1 MDKFALIG
9 KTLKHSYSKPI
20 HALLGDYQYDLCELE
35 QGELEQFVK
44 EKKYKGFNITIPYKK
59 DIIPF
64 LDDISEK
71 ARLIDAVNT
80 VIYKDNKTYGFNTD
94 FDGMIYA
101 LNRANILVE
110 GKIVLIMGTGG
121 TSLTSKAVCEYLGAK
136 EILFLSR
143 NGEINY
149 DNYMDKVGNIEV
161 LINATPVG
169 MFPNNYDCK
178 VNLDYFTSLK
188 AVVDAIYNPALT
200 YLLYQAKKKNLLYTN
215 GLPMLVAQAK
225 YAMELFL
232 DKKVSDSVIEPI
244 INKLAKDS
252 KNIVLIGMPSS
263 GKSSIGKILAKELNR
278 EFIDTD
284 LIIEQ
289 KENKTIPDI
298 FAESGEE
305 YFRKVEKSVLRE
317 KGKLSRTIIST
328 GGGIVKNEE
337 NYFPLKQNGV
347 IVYIKRDIDKLISDN
362 RPLSKDKESIKR
374 LFEERKDSYN
384 QFADFTVENNG
395 DINFAVKK
403 VIELYEDFSD

>member
-1 MDKFALIG
+1 MDRFALIG

-71 ARLIDAVNT
+71 ARLIGAVNT

-298 FAESGEE
+298 FAEFGEE
-305 YFRKVEKSVLRE
+305 YLEKL
-317 KGKLSRTIIST
+317 KNPFC
-328 GGGIVKNEE
+328 VKRVNFLE
-337 NYFPLKQNGV
+337 
-347 IVYIKRDIDKLISDN
+347 
-362 RPLSKDKESIKR
+362 R
-374 LFEERKDSYN
+374 LFQRV
-384 QFADFTVENNG
+384 VELLKM
-395 DINFAVKK
+395 KK
-403 VIELYEDFSD
+403 TIFH